1 MGNKQNQNENN
12 NIENKFVEDLDKKH
26 ETEEIEKPKKAIYK
40 YNILF
45 VGESKIGTKT
55 SLIKRIIE
63 GKFIQVDRY
72 TKIEKHKY
80 LIYEKEDKNIILYL
94 IDINS
99 DNDNNKSFKD
109 YFKNA
114 DCIIMGYDVTNKK
127 SLQKIIDYWYAQ
139 SKELSKADLIYLLGN
154 KIDLQG
160 NIKSREKEGKIF
172 ADINN
177 IKFFPISIKN
187 NINVEEFLN
196 DLRANLENNNHNNIN
211 NGIKEIIYGNPS
223 KISYKVTLIG
233 DSGIGSK
240 TSFINVVVKNI
251 FIENVPST
259 NGASYNSKIIPLNNG
274 EIIIEF
280 WDTAG
285 QERYKSLTKFFLKDA
300 DCIIFGYD
308 VTKRTSFDSIKTFWY
323 DYALDV
329 SSTNL
334 FYLLGN
340 KIDLINEREVSK
352 IVAYNYCKEKNI
364 RYFEIS
370 CLTSTGIK
378 EFLDDLTNELIKR

>member
-1 MGNKQNQNENN
+1 M
-12 NIENKFVEDLDKKH
+12 
-26 ETEEIEKPKKAIYK
+26 
-40 YNILF
+40 
-45 VGESKIGTKT
+45 
-55 SLIKRIIE
+55 
-63 GKFIQVDRY
+63 
-72 TKIEKHKY
+72 
-80 LIYEKEDKNIILYL
+80 
-94 IDINS
+94 
-99 DNDNNKSFKD
+99 
-109 YFKNA
+109 
-114 DCIIMGYDVTNKK
+114 
-127 SLQKIIDYWYAQ
+127 
-139 SKELSKADLIYLLGN
+139 SKADLIYLLGN

-187 NINVEEFLN
+187 NNNVEEFLN
-196 DLRANLENNNHNNIN
+196 DLRTNLENNNHNNIN

-308 VTKRTSFDSIKTFWY
+308 VTKRTSFDSIKTFGMIMHWM
-323 DYALDV
+323 
-329 SSTNL
+329 
-334 FYLLGN
+334 YLVQ
-340 KIDLINEREVSK
+340 IYSI
-352 IVAYNYCKEKNI
+352 Y
-364 RYFEIS
+364 
-370 CLTSTGIK
+370 
-378 EFLDDLTNELIKR
+378 